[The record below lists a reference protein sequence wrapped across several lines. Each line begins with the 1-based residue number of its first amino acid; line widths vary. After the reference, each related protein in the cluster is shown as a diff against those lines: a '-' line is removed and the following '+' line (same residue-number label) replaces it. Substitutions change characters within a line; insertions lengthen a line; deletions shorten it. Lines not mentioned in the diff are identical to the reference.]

1 MMCAR
6 RLALA
11 FAFAFAFACALG
23 CSKGTSSA
31 PPSAAPSSS
40 ASAVASAVAS
50 ADANAFGAPLS
61 DKTPFIELDDLLKDP
76 KSFEGRRVRTRGE
89 VVAVCQKA
97 GCWADLRPQG
107 EENVAVPAHITMHGH
122 AFFLPKTAKS
132 KLADVEGTVSVRELS
147 QDEVDHFNG
156 EGASLVAGTPV
167 LGVDA
172 TGVAL
177 R

>member
-1 MMCAR
+1 MRAR
-6 RLALA
+6 VLTA
-11 FAFAFAFACALG
+11 FASVAFACVLG
-23 CSKGTSSA
+23 ACSKG
-31 PPSAAPSSS
+31 APSSTSTAPSTS
-40 ASAVASAVAS
+40 ASASTVA
-50 ADANAFGAPLS
+50 DGKTFGDPIS
-61 DKTPFIELDDLLKDP
+61 DKTPFVELDDLLKDP
-76 KSFEGRRVRTRGE
+76 KTFEGRRVHTRGE

-97 GCWADLRPQG
+97 GCWADLRPEG
-107 EENVAVPAHITMHGH
+107 EENVAVPAHVTMHGH
-122 AFFLPKTAKS
+122 AFFLPKDAKS
-132 KLADVEGTVSVRELS
+132 KLADVEGIVSVRELS